1 LEALLKTFF
10 LQFGFGLVLVKQLLS
25 LRLVGFK
32 LSHFGG
38 KTVEFNLQQRVIS
51 CEAVNLSLQ

>member
-1 LEALLKTFF
+1 
-10 LQFGFGLVLVKQLLS
+10 VLVKQLLS

-38 KTVEFNLQQRVIS
+38 QTVDFNLQQRVIS
-51 CEAVNLSLQ
+51 CEAVNLSLQR